1 VDYSSCQSFEELQE
15 LIGNYIEEYNNSRY
29 QWSQNKMT
37 TAQYRSHLL
46 AA

>member
-29 QWSQNKMT
+29 QWSLNKMT
-37 TAQYRSHLL
+37 PAQYRSHLL